1 MKLLLFLSLSCL
13 LFSTCLG
20 ASTTPPKTTD
30 SPTTTPKLT
39 TKAPTPAP
47 TSAVTSDTTQAPPT
61 TTLPPAEQC
70 KRANDS
76 CDSCIGV
83 GKTQCVWCQS
93 TKACMLKQHVIP
105 TSECALSDARWA
117 VCWLNYEALIIAC
130 SVIGGLLVLGLT
142 VCICCC
148 CCCKGNNKAKYAKE
162 DAKFERK
169 KADLKSKHED
179 KKAERKAKND
189 EIRRKYGLV
198 KDDNPYTRFDDG
210 TGN

>member
-1 MKLLLFLSLSCL
+1 MQSHIVQPGCQTKYKYQKH
-13 LFSTCLG
+13 STCLG

-61 TTLPPAEQC
+61 TTLPPAE
-70 KRANDS
+70 
-76 CDSCIGV
+76 
-83 GKTQCVWCQS
+83 
-93 TKACMLKQHVIP
+93 
-105 TSECALSDARWA
+105 
-117 VCWLNYEALIIAC
+117 LNYEALIIAC

-179 KKAERKAKND
+179 KFGQGRQPIHQSFQIPFVNDAKLQLKS
-189 EIRRKYGLV
+189 E
-198 KDDNPYTRFDDG
+198 
-210 TGN
+210 